1 MKLNDMGDALYE
13 MRDVFD
19 LDGTD
24 LMLLSDFE
32 HMQKQGHEATT
43 IMSFIEGFNGAS
55 QATTHAR
62 IKKLCEKKFLKKVD
76 VSDNLRYKTL
86 EKGSE
91 FNKLVKILE
100 KL

>member
-43 IMSFIEGFNGAS
+43 IMSFIESFNGAS